1 MRFSVSLAAIIAA
14 SVAMPAL
21 AQDDETGSD
30 GAFTLGQIVVTGQ
43 PPEGIAIS
51 GETLTGD
58 AMAAFNRNSLD
69 DAVNLMPG
77 VAASNSGGSRNERL
91 IFVRGFDRF
100 QVPLSIDGIRVYL
113 PADNRLDYGRFLTP
127 DIAEV
132 QVAKGYTSVLDGPGA
147 MGGAINLVTRKPTK
161 ALEAEVRG
169 VLDLDRDADYAGYT
183 AFGLLGTRHD
193 KWYAQ
198 ASFAR
203 SFRDH
208 WDLPGDFTPTLTE
221 DGGARDFSRTEDWR
235 VNAKLGFTPN
245 ATDEYSISYT
255 RQEGSKNAPL
265 HVTDP
270 LNTQRNWTWPWW
282 NIDSIYFLSSTALG
296 PQATLK
302 TRIYRNGFDNL
313 LSAFDDAT
321 QTTQTRGRAF
331 NSYYEDV
338 AWGGS
343 AQLAVAL
350 TPANTLTI
358 AAHFRRDKHV
368 EYQQGF
374 PGGFTEPRRH
384 NEEDT
389 WSIAAEN
396 RLALSPELTFVL
408 GASYDWRDLKRAEEY
423 GEPPEGGDDRIFSY
437 PIRNADAVNGQG
449 QLIWTP
455 AAGTRFHASIS
466 SRARFPTVFERF
478 SSRFGG
484 ATSNP
489 DLKAER
495 ATNFEI
501 GAAHDVGP
509 IHIDGALFYS
519 RLSDVIV
526 AFPTIFNNTPVT
538 QSRNLGKG
546 EYYGGEIAVNGRVGE
561 ALRFGA
567 NYTYTHR
574 KLRDPSNAAFHPTGV
589 PKHKAFVYA
598 DWTPL
603 RSFHILPSVEV
614 ASDRWTVTTS
624 GATYYR
630 TGSYV
635 QADLR
640 FDWDATENI
649 TLGAGVRNAFDESYT
664 LTDGFPEAGRR
675 FFLSAQSAILTATM
689 TYRPGWIAFLSYSSR
704 ALLAE
709 VAIIAS
715 GCSPPKS

>member
-1 MRFSVSLAAIIAA
+1 MRISTACAAVLAVSLTT
-14 SVAMPAL
+14 PAF
-21 AQDDETGSD
+21 AQSDEGD
-30 GAFTLGQIVVTGQ
+30 GDQRGAFTLGQIIVTATR
-43 PPEGIAIS
+43 PEGIEIS
-51 GETLTGD
+51 GETLT
-58 AMAAFNRNSLD
+58 AEAIAAFNRNSLD
-69 DAVNLMPG
+69 DAANLMPG

-127 DIAEV
+127 DIAEI
-132 QVAKGYTSVLDGPGA
+132 QVAKGYASVLDGPGA
-147 MGGAINLVTRKPTK
+147 MGGAVNLVTRKPTRP
-161 ALEAEVRG
+161 LEVELRG
-169 VLDLDRDADYAGYT
+169 VLDLDRTADYAGYT
-183 AFGLLGTRHD
+183 GFGLIGTRHD

-203 SFRDH
+203 SFQDH
-208 WDLPGDFTPTLTE
+208 WDLPGDFTPTATE
-221 DGGARDFSRTEDWR
+221 DGKARDFSRTEDWR
-235 VNAKLGFTPN
+235 LNAKIGFTPN

-270 LNTQRNWTWPWW
+270 LNIQRNWSWPWW
-282 NIDSIYFLSSTALG
+282 NIDSIYFLSTTALG

-313 LSAFDDAT
+313 LSAFDDAS
-321 QTTQTRGRAF
+321 QTTQTKGRAF

-350 TPANTLTI
+350 TPADTFTV

-374 PGGFTEPRRH
+374 PSGLTEPRQH

-396 RLALSPELTFVL
+396 RLAFSPELTLVL

-423 GEPPEGGDDRIFSY
+423 GVPPEGGDARIFSY

-455 AAGTRFHASIS
+455 DAATRVHASVS

-495 ATNFEI
+495 ATNFELGAARDI
-501 GAAHDVGP
+501 GAIRV
-509 IHIDGALFYS
+509 DGALFYS
-519 RLSDVIV
+519 RLRDVIV
-526 AFPTIFNNTPVT
+526 AFPTIFNDTPVT

-546 EYYGGEIAVNGRVGE
+546 EYYGAEIAVNGDLGPT
-561 ALRFGA
+561 LHFGA

-574 KLRDPSNAAFHPTGV
+574 KLRDPSDTAFRPTGV
-589 PKHKAFVYA
+589 PTHKAFVYA
-598 DWTPL
+598 EWQPVAAL
-603 RSFHILPSVEV
+603 HILPSLDI
-614 ASDRWTVTTS
+614 ASDRWTSTADGS
-624 GATYYR
+624 AYYR

-635 QADLR
+635 QANLR
-640 FDWDATENI
+640 VDFDVTEGI
-649 TLGAGVRNAFDESYT
+649 TLGAGVRNAFDDAYQ
-664 LTDGFPEAGRR
+664 LVDGFPEPGRR
-675 FFLSAQSAILTATM
+675 FFLSA
-689 TYRPGWIAFLSYSSR
+689 R
-704 ALLAE
+704 ARY
-709 VAIIAS
+709 
-715 GCSPPKS
+715 